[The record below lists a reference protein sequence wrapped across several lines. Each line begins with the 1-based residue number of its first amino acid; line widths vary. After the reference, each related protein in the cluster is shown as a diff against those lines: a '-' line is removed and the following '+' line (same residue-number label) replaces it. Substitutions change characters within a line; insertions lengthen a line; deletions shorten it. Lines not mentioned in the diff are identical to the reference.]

1 MTSSAR
7 EPFGGLRAHPAA
19 WWTNRRRGLPRRA
32 VGLLALLVAAA
43 LYLGPRLLDLD
54 RVVTVDEPVFLGMS
68 ANFFD
73 ALAHGQFA
81 KTNQFLYPAVP
92 IMWAGTA
99 GFLAV
104 LPNYPREH
112 PEQIAPTLDYV
123 LTTVDGPIRAAGGDP
138 LAVLIAARR
147 VKIAL
152 QTIVFLIAI

>member
-43 LYLGPRLLDLD
+43 LYLGPRLLDRD

-68 ANFFD
+68 ANFLD

-81 KTNQFLYPAVP
+81 QTNQFLYPAVP
-92 IMWAGTA
+92 IMWAG
-99 GFLAV
+99 AV
-104 LPNYPREH
+104 GMLTTIPTYPRAH
-112 PEQIAPTLDYV
+112 PAQIAPP
-123 LTTVDGPIRAAGGDP
+123 VDP
-138 LAVLIAARR
+138 V
-147 VKIAL
+147 
-152 QTIVFLIAI
+152 